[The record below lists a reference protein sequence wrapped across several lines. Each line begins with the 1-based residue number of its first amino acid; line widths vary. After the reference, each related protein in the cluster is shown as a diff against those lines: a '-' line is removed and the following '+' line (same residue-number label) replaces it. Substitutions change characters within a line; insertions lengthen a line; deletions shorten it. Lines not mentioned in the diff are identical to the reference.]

1 MTAIIRKSAFFIL
14 MTAFFVSCAP
24 NRAMTRTS
32 DGMSGHNGGVAKE
45 DTASADKTYSVDDDF
60 DVEDVD
66 LETAETKQPAAVKS
80 AAKAKPK
87 AVKAEPKTS
96 PAKDSSASADD
107 SEFAVAPTA
116 GEFQQKGNASWYGR
130 EFQGKKTASGE
141 KFNMNDFTAAHK
153 TLPLG
158 SVVLVK
164 NLENGK
170 TVKVRINDRG
180 PFAKGR
186 IIDLSHAA
194 AKKLDMV
201 SAGEAPVSIKVLST
215 GGDAEVASASD
226 DAADDA
232 EISEPAQPVKKKN
245 AKTKGVSYT
254 EPADSGLAL
263 QTGAFYTKK
272 NAEKM
277 KSRLEEILP
286 GKDVQISHDGSM
298 YKVKVAGIV
307 SRKDAEKCK
316 KALSS
321 EQIESFISGQE

>member
-1 MTAIIRKSAFFIL
+1 
-14 MTAFFVSCAP
+14 
-24 NRAMTRTS
+24 
-32 DGMSGHNGGVAKE
+32 MSGHDVAVE
-45 DTASADKTYSVDDDF
+45 DTASADKTYSADDDY

-66 LETAETKQPAAVKS
+66 LEAVDSKKPVAVKS
-80 AAKAKPK
+80 SKPK
-87 AVKAEPKTS
+87 KQAEAKTAPKPVAVKSGA
-96 PAKDSSASADD
+96 SSDD
-107 SEFAVAPTA
+107 SDIDVAPAA
-116 GEFQQKGNASWYGR
+116 GEFQQKGVASWYGR

-141 KFNMNDFTAAHK
+141 KFNMNDYTAAHK

-201 SAGEAPVSIKVLST
+201 SSGEAQVSIKVLSA
-215 GGDAEVASASD
+215 GDESGIASASED
-226 DAADDA
+226 SADDTEA
-232 EISEPAQPVKKKN
+232 VEPEKPVKKK
-245 AKTKGVSYT
+245 AKTKAVSYT
-254 EPADSGLAL
+254 EPSDNSGLAL

-286 GKDVQISHDGSM
+286 GKDVQITHDGSM
-298 YKVKVAGIV
+298 YKVKVAGITT
-307 SRKDAEKCK
+307 RKEAEKYK

-321 EQIESFISGQE
+321 EEIDSFISGQE